1 MTTRVRRN
9 LSSRVD
15 VDWSIRTPSSRI
27 PLVSR
32 VVGVPSPPLLPALA
46 TGMDGPGSGS
56 SRGGAGPPP
65 SASSRYRSKACLGAM
80 FHTAGLRDAG
90 VPPLCLGVTY
100 RKSDPPP
107 PTDLSSRHGA
117 YKFTCVGF
125 GQCAL
130 GDARAHD
137 PRDPHRP
144 TPPGGAGPREAR
156 LPYCEGFQILVADV
170 VSRDRLVP
178 SAEERLALVRRRLS
192 DRRAALE
199 RLERDLPATPEREA
213 FAEAM
218 RDAIRV
224 AERGAKALER
234 EAEAERAAARPP
246 PRGGLDATPPRSGPP
261 GPSGPGQAGPRRR
274 EEDANKRAEA
284 EAIIDSMT
292 ADFDARFVKQ
302 AGKILRNMRRH
313 AEYVGRMFAGGG
325 GAGGGIARG
334 GEG

>member
-1 MTTRVRRN
+1 
-9 LSSRVD
+9 
-15 VDWSIRTPSSRI
+15 
-27 PLVSR
+27 
-32 VVGVPSPPLLPALA
+32 
-46 TGMDGPGSGS
+46 
-56 SRGGAGPPP
+56 
-65 SASSRYRSKACLGAM
+65 M

-90 VPPLCLGVTY
+90 VAPLCLGVTY

-144 TPPGGAGPREAR
+144 ALPGGAGPREAR

-178 SAEERLALVRRRLS
+178 SAEERLALVRRRLG

-334 GEG
+334 GGEG